1 MEIVK
6 KYAVLIS
13 WPRELD
19 MFSAFIKN
27 ILGNVVIIV
36 DDFIYTESE
45 RFENGKNIIETIDG
59 KYEYVLLSEVI
70 GKTKYEVLFSTG
82 DRTYLKKIT
91 LSSYFKYIYAISIGS
106 IFESIGLSKFFTLV
120 LKRPLSAGG
129 KNALRHEKLPV
140 ERMIGKKIIKYPKGL
155 DINKLVFPENRWN
168 KVFDLYLCHS
178 DIDQNLISLKF
189 PRATCLKI
197 GYPRYDYAKSIKV
210 SKKTI
215 FNEIKNLNQTKKILL
230 WMPTFINFNG
240 DLIDNVEAWTPLV
253 SKLLGEYNVLISI
266 HPKMAVMNP
275 SVKTSLEK
283 VGFSVDASKGRN
295 LKTLYQAADLVFG
308 DYGGSVLSTIYM
320 KKKLILLN
328 SPNQNYINWRKSR
341 QYIDDEVRSDVK
353 AFDLRNNLNLL
364 EVINQVIQKNDLSKR
379 VEIKEKY
386 FGRDCNYDE
395 LRMVFKNLST

>member
-1 MEIVK
+1 
-6 KYAVLIS
+6 
-13 WPRELD
+13 
-19 MFSAFIKN
+19 
-27 ILGNVVIIV
+27 
-36 DDFIYTESE
+36 
-45 RFENGKNIIETIDG
+45 
-59 KYEYVLLSEVI
+59 
-70 GKTKYEVLFSTG
+70 
-82 DRTYLKKIT
+82 
-91 LSSYFKYIYAISIGS
+91 
-106 IFESIGLSKFFTLV
+106 
-120 LKRPLSAGG
+120 
-129 KNALRHEKLPV
+129 
-140 ERMIGKKIIKYPKGL
+140 
-155 DINKLVFPENRWN
+155 
-168 KVFDLYLCHS
+168 
-178 DIDQNLISLKF
+178 
-189 PRATCLKI
+189 
-197 GYPRYDYAKSIKV
+197 
-210 SKKTI
+210 
-215 FNEIKNLNQTKKILL
+215 
-230 WMPTFINFNG
+230 MPTFINFNG

-253 SKLLGEYNVLISI
+253 TKLLGEYNVLISI

-353 AFDLRNNLNLL
+353 AIDLRNNLNLL
-364 EVINQVIQKNDLSKR
+364 ESINQVIQKNDLSKR